1 MFPQDAGIDP
11 LLGTK
16 VHRVASLKNSSVP
29 GDARSR
35 ESSTVSK
42 ESSAYSE
49 PVYVGQFQAVFSF
62 SVNFFFFLRYF
73 VRQSKVS
80 VDPKISYPSIITRY
94 ILSSSHSNPP
104 LLN

>member
-49 PVYVGQFQAVFSF
+49 AVYVGQFQAVSSF
-62 SVNFFFFLRYF
+62 SVNFLFLLRIFFANLKFL
-73 VRQSKVS
+73 
-80 VDPKISYPSIITRY
+80 
-94 ILSSSHSNPP
+94 
-104 LLN
+104 